1 MELSPKIKKA
11 TTLLVDDDQLIRDS
25 MRLAFRNQVR
35 FIQVVESAEEALRIL
50 NKVSFDVIIS
60 DLELPGINGLEFLK
74 QVRVS
79 HPRSIALLIS
89 ANGSDET
96 VKSAYE
102 IGVHDF
108 LQKPFSLE
116 TLFATMAMH
125 VQKRNGGKKPS
136 GKAAKKAHKKT
147 TRKSDTHDKATG
159 PKLSSL
165 KIVDGEAQI

>member
-1 MELSPKIKKA
+1 MELSLKIKKA

-25 MRLAFRNQVR
+25 MRLAFRNQAR
-35 FIQVVESAEEALRIL
+35 FIQVEESAEKALRIL

-74 QVRVS
+74 QVRVY
-79 HPRSIALLIS
+79 HPNSIALLIS

-108 LQKPFSLE
+108 LQKPFSVKSLW
-116 TLFATMAMH
+116 ATMAIH
-125 VQKRNGGKKPS
+125 LEKRNGN
-136 GKAAKKAHKKT
+136 
-147 TRKSDTHDKATG
+147 RDRYYL
-159 PKLSSL
+159 KLSN
-165 KIVDGEAQI
+165 

>member
-1 MELSPKIKKA
+1 MEIICVKRLIIGEKMELPPKIKKA

-25 MRLAFRNQVR
+25 MRLAFRNQAC
-35 FIQVVESAEEALRIL
+35 FIRVVESAEEALRIL

-74 QVRVS
+74 QVKAY
-79 HPRSIALLIS
+79 HPNSIALLIS

-108 LQKPFSLE
+108 LQKPFSVKSLWV
-116 TLFATMAMH
+116 TMAMH
-125 VQKRNGGKKPS
+125 LEKRNGNRGK
-136 GKAAKKAHKKT
+136 HYL
-147 TRKSDTHDKATG
+147 
-159 PKLSSL
+159 KLSTQERIKS
-165 KIVDGEAQI
+165 